1 MARSIAAL
9 SILYF
14 AIVYFLGYLL
24 QKLKIIKKPLL
35 KKGFLSSATFF
46 MGIVFTVFGLHL
58 YETSQGV
65 AIFFLTLGI
74 VLGIIKTSSDGFQT
88 EGSRVRS
95 ETKEQESAEK
105 TEDNKTQD
113 NTSEPIDDLLG
124 EQVSLNVVDGKR
136 STFVYPYMLLL
147 IFFSL
152 CLVFSIIALFMTV
165 LGSLFS
171 EANLHDVG
179 AFLKLIVKLDFN
191 GIKQQNPTGPQTDAL
206 ALAIAITS
214 GVVLLLLTVVFGALL
229 KVFKRKRVSQ
239 RVVTA
244 LLPGQKRGFVPCT
257 EGIYKLCYMNIVTKN
272 RFYVLFP
279 WNSLY
284 LCLVDEKRKRIV
296 LRAGKLLM
304 PLIPWSKKGGMFNN
318 LKSVVLGHLLNENK
332 IIPIKKRGYRWG
344 RVLVVVLAFFVLW
357 VILAGLLESASDEGA
372 GSEQCDV
379 GGSFHFS
386 FKPAFAD
393 TGNKIQIFDENNRI
407 MYSYCELHGILY
419 EILHPQVYIRTIR
432 RLITDNEFAKIL
444 EDPIAFFDLIIAPAI
459 VWVYLLFIVL
469 GAGKL
474 PKFRF
479 NVL

>member
-1 MARSIAAL
+1 
-9 SILYF
+9 
-14 AIVYFLGYLL
+14 
-24 QKLKIIKKPLL
+24 
-35 KKGFLSSATFF
+35 
-46 MGIVFTVFGLHL
+46 
-58 YETSQGV
+58 
-65 AIFFLTLGI
+65 
-74 VLGIIKTSSDGFQT
+74 
-88 EGSRVRS
+88 
-95 ETKEQESAEK
+95 
-105 TEDNKTQD
+105 
-113 NTSEPIDDLLG
+113 
-124 EQVSLNVVDGKR
+124 
-136 STFVYPYMLLL
+136 
-147 IFFSL
+147 
-152 CLVFSIIALFMTV
+152 
-165 LGSLFS
+165 
-171 EANLHDVG
+171 
-179 AFLKLIVKLDFN
+179 
-191 GIKQQNPTGPQTDAL
+191 
-206 ALAIAITS
+206 
-214 GVVLLLLTVVFGALL
+214 
-229 KVFKRKRVSQ
+229 
-239 RVVTA
+239 
-244 LLPGQKRGFVPCT
+244 
-257 EGIYKLCYMNIVTKN
+257 
-272 RFYVLFP
+272 
-279 WNSLY
+279 
-284 LCLVDEKRKRIV
+284 
-296 LRAGKLLM
+296 M

-386 FKPAFAD
+386 FKRHL
-393 TGNKIQIFDENNRI
+393 QIPVTKFKYSMSNRI